1 MIKKLNI
8 KNFKSHSCTDLEF
21 SKLNILTGLNGMG
34 KSSVIHAL
42 LLLRQTFQKNM
53 LDKGLE
59 LKADL
64 CTIGVAEDALYQ
76 SAEDDLIEFSIRL
89 ENDDRL
95 KWSFMVDDR
104 KLSDTFLRIRES
116 EIGSDSELKSV
127 SLFNQNFQYISAF
140 RNGPLQNYEKD
151 TSAVELFHQISVKEG
166 RCELIAHYLDFF
178 RHEPVTDNSL
188 KKNPEDKNTELIIQV
203 ASWLEDICPE
213 IDIWIEALESSYK
226 INYSFSRGPQKTPTK
241 KFKAINIGF
250 GISYALPV
258 VVAALHA
265 PRDSIVLIEN
275 PESHIHPDGQAK
287 LMELI
292 CRAAKAGVQFVIETH
307 SDHIINGLLV
317 ATKQGLIESDDS
329 RVYFFG
335 RDVAS
340 HATESIH
347 LPILPGGKIRKPPEG
362 FFDRPDKPDQARR
375 GDKPAGRYADI

>member
-8 KNFKSHSCTDLEF
+8 KNFKSHSSTDLEF

-34 KSSVIHAL
+34 KSSVIQAL
-42 LLLRQTFQKNM
+42 LLLRQTFQKSM

-76 SAEDDLIEFSIRL
+76 SAEDDLVEFSINL
-89 ENDDRL
+89 ENDDQL
-95 KWSFMVDDR
+95 KWSFMVDDK
-104 KLSDTFLRIRES
+104 KLSDTFLKIKEA
-116 EIGSDSELKSV
+116 ETKSDSYLKSI

-140 RNGPLQNYEKD
+140 RNGPVQNYEKD
-151 TSAVELFHQISVKEG
+151 TSGVELFHQISVKEG

-178 RHEPVTDNSL
+178 RHEPIADNSL
-188 KKNPEDKNTELIIQV
+188 KKNPGDKDMELIVQV
-203 ASWLEDICPE
+203 ANWLEDISPE
-213 IDIWIEALESSYK
+213 INIQVEALESSYK
-226 INYSFSRGPQKTPTK
+226 INYSFSRGPKKTPTK

-250 GISYALPV
+250 GISYALPI

-265 PRDSIVLIEN
+265 TKDSIVLIEN

-292 CRAAKAGVQFVIETH
+292 CKAAKAGVQFIIETH

-317 ATKQGLIESDDS
+317 ATKQGLIEPDDS
-329 RVYFFG
+329 KVYFFD
-335 RDVAS
+335 RNIAS

-347 LPILPGGKIRKPPEG
+347 LPILPGGKIRKPPKG
-362 FFDRPDKPDQARR
+362 FFDRLDKDMETLM
-375 GDKPAGRYADI
+375 GF

>member
-1 MIKKLNI
+1 MIKKINI
-8 KNFKSHSCTDLEF
+8 KNFKSHSSTDLEF

-34 KSSVIHAL
+34 KSSVIQAL
-42 LLLRQTFQKNM
+42 LLLRQTFQKSM

-59 LKADL
+59 LKAEL

-76 SAEDDLIEFSIRL
+76 SAEDDLIEFSINL
-89 ENDDRL
+89 ENDDQL
-95 KWSFMVDDR
+95 KWSFMVDDK
-104 KLSDTFLRIRES
+104 KLSDTFLKIKKAETK
-116 EIGSDSELKSV
+116 SDSDLKSI

-140 RNGPLQNYEKD
+140 RNGPVQNYEKD
-151 TSAVELFHQISVKEG
+151 TSGVELFHQISVKEG

-178 RHEPVTDNSL
+178 RHEPVADNSL
-188 KKNPEDKNTELIIQV
+188 KKNSEDKNTELIVQV
-203 ASWLEDICPE
+203 ANWLEEISPE
-213 IDIWIEALESSYK
+213 INIQIEALESSYK
-226 INYSFSRGPQKTPTK
+226 INYSFSRGPKKTPTK

-250 GISYALPV
+250 GISYALPI

-265 PRDSIVLIEN
+265 PRESIILIEN

-292 CRAAKAGVQFVIETH
+292 CKAAKAGVQFIIETH

-329 RVYFFG
+329 KVYFFG
-335 RDVAS
+335 RNTAS

-347 LPILPGGKIRKPPEG
+347 LPILPGGKIRKPPKG
-362 FFDRPDKPDQARR
+362 FFDRLDKDMETLM
-375 GDKPAGRYADI
+375 GF